1 METSITKDL
10 GTLRAEILIFK
21 GQAAMNMIEI
31 GKRLVEVKEQLPHG
45 TFGKWVEDE
54 VQFTQQTANKFMR
67 VAREMANYAP
77 ARNLDTSKAFELLA
91 LPAEEREEFIRQN
104 PVEDMTKSELREAIK
119 ARKEAEEKAQ
129 EMLKELEGERR
140 ENTKLRKSNTE
151 LLTSK
156 PEPQIIT
163 KEITVEKEVIPS
175 DYNSIKEKAKKAAE
189 MEQYSKS
196 LHEKLKA
203 ANEEV
208 LRLTK
213 AQEELRATTSAKGP
227 NTPQFNVLAF
237 MSHLGGFV
245 QEINQYIYKAEEFSA
260 LSEKERTKCL
270 MALDKVDST
279 LYELR
284 QGIKGSDRT
293 IVEVEVN

>member
-1 METSITKDL
+1 
-10 GTLRAEILIFK
+10 
-21 GQAAMNMIEI
+21 MNMIEI
-31 GKRLVEVKEQLPHG
+31 GMRLIEVKEQLPHG
-45 TFGKWVEDE
+45 EFGKWCELE
-54 VQFTQQTANKFMR
+54 VQFSQNTANRFMR
-67 VAREMANYAP
+67 VAREMANCATSN
-77 ARNLDTSKAFELLA
+77 NLESSKAFELLA
-91 LPAEEREEFIRQN
+91 LPEVQREEFVKEN
-104 PVEDMTKSELREAIK
+104 PVEDMTVKELREAIK
-119 ARKEAEEKAQ
+119 ARKEAEERAQ
-129 EMLKELEGERR
+129 EMLKDLEGERR
-140 ENTKLRKSNTE
+140 ENSKLRKSNTE
-151 LLTSK
+151 LLGSR

-213 AQEELRATTSAKGP
+213 AQEELRVTSSTKGP

-245 QEINQYIYKAEEFSA
+245 QEINQYIYKAEELSA
-260 LSEKERTKCL
+260 LSEKEKTKCL

-284 QGIKGSDRT
+284 QGIKGSDRK

>member
-10 GTLRAEILIFK
+10 GTLRAEILVFK
-21 GQAAMNMIEI
+21 NQAAMNMIEI
-31 GKRLVEVKEQLPHG
+31 GMRLIEVKEQLPHG
-45 TFGKWVEDE
+45 EFGKWVESE
-54 VQFTQQTANKFMR
+54 VSFSQQTAQKFMK
-67 VAREMANYAP
+67 VAREMANTATSRY
-77 ARNLDTSKAFELLA
+77 LDTSKAFELLA
-91 LPAEEREEFIRQN
+91 LPDVQREEFIKEN
-104 PVEDMTKSELREAIK
+104 PVEDMTVKELREAIK
-119 ARKEAEEKAQ
+119 ARKEAEERAQ

-156 PEPQIIT
+156 PEPEIIT
-163 KEITVEKEVIPS
+163 KEITIEKEVIPS
-175 DYNSIKEKAKKAAE
+175 DYNSIKEKAKKASE

-213 AQEELRATTSAKGP
+213 AQEELRATSSTKGP

>member
-10 GTLRAEILIFK
+10 GTLRAEILIYK

-31 GKRLVEVKEQLPHG
+31 GRRLLEVKEQVPHG
-45 TFGKWVEDE
+45 EFGKWCESE
-54 VQFTQQTANKFMR
+54 VSFSQRTAQNFMR
-67 VAREMANYAP
+67 VAKEMANTQTSAY
-77 ARNLDTSKAFELLA
+77 LESSKAFELLA
-91 LPAEEREEFIRQN
+91 LPDVQREEFIKEN
-104 PVEDMTKSELREAIK
+104 PVEDMTVKELREAIK
-119 ARKEAEEKAQ
+119 ARKEAEERAQ

-156 PEPQIIT
+156 PEPEIIT

-213 AQEELRATTSAKGP
+213 AQEELRATSSTKGP

-245 QEINQYIYKAEEFSA
+245 QEINQYIYKAEEFST

-293 IVEVEVN
+293 IVEVDVN